1 MHVRFLRSWSALPEQ
16 AIMRR
21 VGLST
26 KSIQKTWMTATATVT
41 SQLSGRTA
49 AIAVTLMFLANGTV
63 IGGYG
68 GSLPSL
74 RDKLGIDATHI
85 AIMLFCAGTAAI
97 LAMQIGGRLADALG
111 AREITLAAL
120 PLLIA
125 GMITIGLADNFAIA
139 IIGVVLIGLGNGA
152 MDVSMNAIGVQ
163 VEAARQRPIMSFFH
177 AFWSIGTFIGAGAVL
192 LLAALLGLHGA
203 AIVTP
208 VSIFVAVAT
217 ALALGVLFKITPKA
231 AVVHHTV
238 DGVKTPIPKAAW
250 ILGIMALAFGL
261 SEGTATD
268 WSSLHVTDVAGV
280 DPTTGALGLITV
292 SAFMVIIRLLGDR
305 LVTRFGRRTV
315 VRFGALFAAIGYL
328 MVTLVSSLPMLVVGW
343 ALVGFGVG
351 MIAPQVY
358 AVAGHIGGGRV
369 LAVVVTFGY
378 AAFLLGPAFMGFLV
392 NHVGIHHAMAVPALL
407 CAGIIALAST
417 MPRNDAG
424 LSKR

>member
-1 MHVRFLRSWSALPEQ
+1 M
-16 AIMRR
+16 
-21 VGLST
+21 
-26 KSIQKTWMTATATVT
+26 
-41 SQLSGRTA
+41 A
-49 AIAVTLMFLANGTV
+49 AVAVTLMFVVNGTV

-74 RDKLGIDATHI
+74 RDKLGIDATDI
-85 AIMLFCAGTAAI
+85 AIMLFCGGAAAI

-111 AREITLAAL
+111 AREITLAAI
-120 PLLIA
+120 PLLAA
-125 GMITIGLADNFAIA
+125 GMITIGLAPTFAIA
-139 IIGVVLIGLGNGA
+139 IIGIVLLGLGNGA
-152 MDVSMNAIGVQ
+152 MDVAMNAIGVQ

-177 AFWSIGTFIGAGAVL
+177 AFWSIGNFIGAGAVL
-192 LLAALLGLHGA
+192 VLAVVLGLHGGE
-203 AIVTP
+203 IVTP
-208 VSIFVAVAT
+208 LSILIGVAT
-217 ALALGVLFKITPKA
+217 LLSLGVLFKITPEA
-231 AVVHHTV
+231 AVVHHTI

-250 ILGIMALAFGL
+250 ILGAMALAFGL

-292 SAFMVIIRLLGDR
+292 SAFMVVIRLLGDR
-305 LVTRFGRRTV
+305 LVTRFGRRAV
-315 VRFGALFAAIGYL
+315 VRFGAMFAALGYL
-328 MVTLVSSLPMLVVGW
+328 MVTLVSGLPLLIVGW

-378 AAFLLGPAFMGFLV
+378 AAFLIGPAFMGFLV
-392 NHVGIHHAMAVPALL
+392 NQLGIQHSMAVPALL

-417 MPRNDAG
+417 MPGNDVGISQTESTATTQ
-424 LSKR
+424 